1 MLQVYRLLTIGG
13 LECANGNCVWRRVV
27 TKSGQAKRNP
37 RKGGGGVGRDGH
49 DVVWA
54 GSEPR
59 NNDRSPAVPPSIA
72 ALRTVQDGVRLHE
85 QGRLSDAEALYLA
98 VLADNPHSP
107 QALRALAMLRMAQS
121 QLYEALEILVDAIN
135 RAGDAQMTLPVFV
148 PPLQMLADRFN
159 AAQAYGETIVCC
171 DLALAIAPAN
181 TILHNHR
188 CEALLQLGRY
198 DEALEESGAALR
210 ADVNDV
216 TGWFNRGNA
225 FQSLARFE
233 EAVACYRQTID
244 LDPYHGG
251 AYEKLGHALATL
263 GARDESRDCLDQA
276 RALSAYAAK
285 AGAGFAHGLGA
296 PH

>member
-1 MLQVYRLLTIGG
+1 M
-13 LECANGNCVWRRVV
+13 
-27 TKSGQAKRNP
+27 TKSGQAKRNA
-37 RKGGGGVGRDGH
+37 RKGGRG
-49 DVVWA
+49 A
-54 GSEPR
+54 GSDSR
-59 NNDRSPAVPPSIA
+59 DAMWFGSDSDTSAPSSATSSCTA
-72 ALRTVQDGVRLHE
+72 ALRTVQDGMRLYE

-98 VLADNPHSP
+98 VLADNPDSP
-107 QALRALAMLRMAQS
+107 QALRALAMLRMEQS
-121 QLYEALEILVDAIN
+121 RLYEALEILIDAIG
-135 RAGDAQMTLPVFV
+135 RSGDAQMTLPVFV

-159 AAQAYGETIVCC
+159 VAQAYGETIVCC

-188 CEALLQLGRY
+188 CKALQQLGRY

-216 TGWFNRGNA
+216 TGWFNRGSA

-233 EAVACYRQTID
+233 EAVACYRQSID
-244 LDPYHGG
+244 LDPYHGE
-251 AYEKLGHALATL
+251 AYERLGHALAAL
-263 GARDESRDCLDQA
+263 GACDEARDCLDQA

-285 AGAGFAHGLGA
+285 TAAGFAQGIRA